1 MPTDALLPF
10 VESPHGLAQESL
22 IMSSPSSTPVPESSM
37 TAHFL
42 TAFLEK
48 VVLQAGEDSPLPCL
62 FCDRTFAT
70 KEELGPHVLNEHPTR
85 LTEPAVLQIEAEFRI
100 PDERPRNRSCVPPK
114 EKVEVHS
121 CIVCGHESQDL
132 PELEAH
138 LRKHKDYFTYC
149 CNTCGRRFR
158 EPWFLKNHMKMH
170 MKSAGK
176 GKVQPE
182 QDSPVMI
189 NGVVQEQTSDPVV
202 TAYKMCMVC
211 GFLFPD
217 HQSLAAHSRVHNRE
231 LDRVRDEA
239 VKEDA
244 HESKQMFLHGLSLYP
259 TSPATGSQPE
269 RTSKWIPQLDPFNT
283 YQAWQLATRGKI
295 AVGPTTAKE
304 NPQEAS
310 TDNEDTGSDKE
321 ELNIWPEG
329 QGVKRSRHPSAAE
342 SPEPRRRSLMEK
354 KSKEDKDRPTTCEE
368 CHRTFRTYHQLVL
381 HSRVHKR
388 ERGGEESPTSSVEG
402 KPLEEGAEDAL
413 EEMMTDTTEGSDR
426 PKGRSKKCSYC
437 GKSFRSSCY
446 LTVHL
451 RTHTGEKPYK
461 CAYCDYAAAQKT
473 SLKYH
478 LERRHKDKPPMDIP
492 SRPVTASPTSDCDKA
507 ESPVSEDSKVWA
519 AETQPV
525 SCVTPEEGLDP
536 DPDPVRIKEQYIP
549 KTTGSLT
556 DGVPLKCPVPLNPKW
571 ETEVVKEEHPE
582 VPLNLSVKV
591 SCAVPEARV
600 PSAFLPCP
608 LCPYKTMYPEVLI
621 IHMNLNHK
629 EKPPGNK
636 RNGLVWR
643 PTRRSGCPP
652 ALCGKD
658 VKRLPVVGRP
668 FSRRTKSPTHQP
680 ARPQD
685 RLTVPVPPAS
695 RQSPIRVPQHRGA
708 PRSRQNVD
716 SCQPRFTEVMKKA
729 SVFAS
734 EKAPPEKP
742 SIPGRAATSERGFPT
757 RSSPFWPSDPTRLHL
772 LTPFGSLPQP
782 GFSEPTNR
790 AKYSLTPGREAEAGD
805 KLGFRPPPMEGPAR
819 LVISGRSLKSI
830 LPVPAPPEGLVPA
843 KSSVVGGGLDTK
855 WARLNPLHS
864 YRTPNLASL
873 YLGSPTHASH
883 SGFGSPQAA
892 GGRTLLYQHLTTVP
906 AFQRRDPQ
914 FSPRLQGTPDK
925 TA

>member
-22 IMSSPSSTPVPESSM
+22 IMSSPSSIPVPESSM

-62 FCDRTFAT
+62 FCDRTFVS
-70 KEELGPHVLNEHPTR
+70 KEELGAHVLNEHPTR
-85 LTEPAVLQIEAEFRI
+85 LTEPAVLQVEAEFRI
-100 PDERPRNRSCVPPK
+100 PDERPRNRSCILPK

-149 CNTCGRRFR
+149 CNICGRRFR

-170 MKSAGK
+170 MKTIGK

-189 NGVVQEQTSDPVV
+189 NGAVQEQTMDTVV
-202 TAYKMCMVC
+202 TAYKMCLVC
-211 GFLFPD
+211 GFFFPD

-231 LDRVRDEA
+231 LDRVRDEV
-239 VKEDA
+239 VKEGA
-244 HESKQMFLHGLSLYP
+244 NGSKQMFLHGLSLYP
-259 TSPATGSQPE
+259 TSPQTGSQPE

-304 NPQEAS
+304 NPQGAS

-321 ELNIWPEG
+321 ELNNIWPEG
-329 QGVKRSRHPSAAE
+329 HGVKRSRHPSAAE
-342 SPEPRRRSLMEK
+342 SPEPRRRSLMVE
-354 KSKEDKDRPTTCEE
+354 KSKEEKDRPTTCEE
-368 CHRTFRTYHQLVL
+368 CHRTFKTYHQLVL
-381 HSRVHKR
+381 HSRVHRR
-388 ERGGEESPTSSVEG
+388 ERGGEESPTSSVE
-402 KPLEEGAEDAL
+402 ES
-413 EEMMTDTTEGSDR
+413 SDR
-426 PKGRSKKCSYC
+426 PKGRSNKCSYC

-492 SRPVTASPTSDCDKA
+492 SRPVTASPTSDCEKA
-507 ESPVSEDSKVWA
+507 ESPLSEDSKVWA
-519 AETQPV
+519 AETQSE
-525 SCVTPEEGLDP
+525 SCVISEEGFN
-536 DPDPVRIKEQYIP
+536 PDPVRITEQYVP
-549 KTTGSLT
+549 KTTSSLT
-556 DGVPLKCPVPLNPKW
+556 DGVPLKCPVPSNLKW
-571 ETEVVKEEHPE
+571 ETEVVKEEHSE
-582 VPLNLSVKV
+582 VPLDLSVKG
-591 SCAVPEARV
+591 SCAVPEARA
-600 PSAFLPCP
+600 PSAFLPCT

-629 EKPPGNK
+629 EKPLGNK
-636 RNGLVWR
+636 RNGFVLR
-643 PTRRSGCPP
+643 PTRLTGCPP

-658 VKRLPVVGRP
+658 VKRLPAIDHH
-668 FSRRTKSPTHQP
+668 FSRRTKSPTHLP

-685 RLTVPVPPAS
+685 RLTIPVPPAS
-695 RQSPIRVPQHRGA
+695 RQSPILVPQHKVA
-708 PRSRQNVD
+708 QRSRQNVD
-716 SCQPRFTEVMKKA
+716 SSQPSRFAELMKKT

-742 SIPGRAATSERGFPT
+742 SIPGRATITERGFPT

-790 AKYSLTPGREAEAGD
+790 AKYSLTPGREAEPSE
-805 KLGFRPPPMEGPAR
+805 KLGFRSPPLEGPTR
-819 LVISGRSLKSI
+819 LIVSGRSIKSI

-843 KSSVVGGGLDTK
+843 KNSVMGGGLDTK
-855 WARLNPLHS
+855 WGRLNPLHS

-873 YLGSPTHASH
+873 YLGSPTHTGH

-892 GGRTLLYQHLTTVP
+892 GGRTLLYQQLTTVP